1 MFHNINMTKKPK
13 HVSGGHKSKNSRH
26 IEHESSGSEYCS
38 NSSHESSGSYYSS
51 SSEDC
56 YASDDSQLS
65 GDGSLSSIVS
75 SLACE
80 KKKSSNY
87 YKTKAA
93 RKKRGILRIS
103 KKGAVIKFTEMTKII
118 LKKWDTGGYI
128 EDSFLATLV
137 ETFKDVLKKKID
149 MALSDSVADS
159 ECMCCIKDALYIV
172 AVAFVMHYN
181 ASSGE
186 PEKWKVKFQGV
197 VKYLL
202 HHKLI
207 PLEVV
212 YGVIPLDDDGNFYK
226 DENGIILLTPVPN
239 EDLDPE
245 TGESYL
251 ITSPKYWIE
260 GTYLPEILLDPPKNP
275 PRRYNLKDIALI
287 TLTEKQLSGFM
298 TSVSN
303 RMLAFVDTNVYND
316 D

>member
-38 NSSHESSGSYYSS
+38 NSSHESSVSYYSS
-51 SSEDC
+51 SSDDC
-56 YASDDSQLS
+56 YASDDSELS
-65 GDGSLSSIVS
+65 GDGSLSTIVS

-80 KKKSSNY
+80 KKKSTNY
-87 YKTKAA
+87 YKTKSA
-93 RKKRGILRIS
+93 RRKRGILRIS

-149 MALSDSVADS
+149 MALSDSLADN
-159 ECMCCIKDALYIV
+159 ECMCSIKDALYIV

-181 ASSGE
+181 ASSE
-186 PEKWKVKFQGV
+186 DPEKWKVKFQGV

-207 PLEVV
+207 PLTIVHC
-212 YGVIPLDDDGNFYK
+212 VIPVDADGNFYK
-226 DENGIILLTPVPN
+226 NVKGEILLTPV
-239 EDLDPE
+239 EDVDENDDFYPIGDPRYWKE
-245 TGESYL
+245 GTSISQ
-251 ITSPKYWIE
+251 ITS
-260 GTYLPEILLDPPKNP
+260 DPPPQTGPYK
-275 PRRYNLKDIALI
+275 YNLTDIALI

-298 TSVSN
+298 TSVSK
-303 RMLAFVDTNVYND
+303 RMLAFIDTNVYND

>member
-1 MFHNINMTKKPK
+1 MTKKPK
-13 HVSGGHKSKNSRH
+13 HVGGGHKSKNSKH
-26 IEHESSGSEYCS
+26 IEHESSSSDYCS
-38 NSSHESSGSYYSS
+38 NSSHESSVSYYSS

-56 YASDDSQLS
+56 YASDDSELS
-65 GDGSLSSIVS
+65 GDGSLSSMVS

-80 KKKSSNY
+80 KKKSKNY
-87 YKTKAA
+87 YKIKAA

-159 ECMCCIKDALYIV
+159 ECMCSIKDALYIV

-181 ASSGE
+181 ASSDDS
-186 PEKWKVKFQGV
+186 EKWKIKFQGV

-207 PLEVV
+207 PLSVV
-212 YGVIPLDDDGNFYK
+212 NSVIPSDADGNFRK
-226 DENGIILLTPVPN
+226 NEDGIILLTPVPT
-239 EDLDPE
+239 EAVDPE
-245 TGESYL
+245 TGEPYPE
-251 ITSPKYWIE
+251 TSPKYWTE
-260 GTYLPEILLDPPKNP
+260 GTILVEILQDPPTGLANK
-275 PRRYNLKDIALI
+275 YNLKDIALI

-298 TSVSN
+298 TSVSK
-303 RMLAFVDTNVYND
+303 RMLAFIDTNVYND